1 MQDSVKEL
9 LGRRR
14 NRAIAIILTTKEQE
28 CDKHLPDDASFRLRK
43 SVLDQLN
50 EFHDLC
56 IDLIDSLSTS
66 AVMNDIWLARLEEI
80 YDYISYEPPAED

>member
-14 NRAIAIILTTKEQE
+14 NRSIAIILTTKEQE
-28 CDKHLPDDASFRLRK
+28 CDQYLPEDASFRLRK
-43 SVLDQLN
+43 AVLDQLN

-56 IDLIDSLSTS
+56 IDLMESLSTS
-66 AVMNDIWLARLEEI
+66 AIMNDIWLAKIEDI
-80 YDYISYEPPAED
+80 YDYIYDMDSDED